1 MWIPRITNCMYFEMF
16 AFFIFLVELVV
27 ILEVNWMSLAH
38 FCSIK
43 HGGILLPVQIR
54 NCRDTG
60 LTSVTK
66 SRNHIG
72 IGSIILL
79 MKIAIM
85 LCFKIIMYK
94 SKTVQITCIIASL
107 FFTVIHLTNTKVCDI
122 HVVMLKYFKD
132 EDIYGTNLTRK

>member
-1 MWIPRITNCMYFEMF
+1 MWIPRMTNCMYFEMF
-16 AFFIFLVELVV
+16 ASFIFLIELVV

-38 FCSIK
+38 FCGIK

-54 NCRDTG
+54 NCRETG

-72 IGSIILL
+72 IRGIILL
-79 MKIAIM
+79 VKIAIM

-94 SKTVQITCIIASL
+94 SNTVQITCIIASL

-122 HVVMLKYFKD
+122 VMLKYFKY